1 MRYRLNEKRLSQTP
15 IPSPTRSL
23 ESEFASLSAKIDEVL
38 EQLDAPIV
46 AAEEALAQVRRRLVR
61 RGAREAL
68 TVGGPVIVAPRSA

>member
-15 IPSPTRSL
+15 IPLPTRSL